1 VGKFV
6 HLHLHTD
13 FSLLDGLGK
22 IDAYMKRAQQ
32 FGMGAV
38 ALTDHGALYGAIN
51 FYQAATQAGIK
62 PIVGVESY
70 VAPRGMRS
78 KAGKEDAENYHLVLL
93 ARNETG
99 YKNLI
104 KLVSL
109 AHTEGFYYKPRIDRD
124 LLREHA
130 DGLICLSACLAA
142 EVPRLLVA
150 ENYEGAR
157 ERAREYL
164 SIFGEG
170 NYYLELQHHPTIPEQ
185 ALVNRGVIE
194 LGKDLGIPLVC
205 TADVHYVDQADMA
218 IQDVLICIQT
228 GKTLDDPKRLKM
240 TSDSNYFRSPEEM
253 AELFAHVPEAVA
265 NTGLIAERC
274 ELQIKTGSWVLPHY
288 PVPAG
293 QTAEQHLREMA
304 EAGLARRLVASR
316 QHALAMAEAA
326 RERGE
331 TDGVVAA
338 AADVTPA
345 VPTADDIPPEYRE
358 RLDYELDI
366 INQKGYPTYFLIVQD
381 FANWSRQQGIAIT
394 TRGSAAGSLV
404 SYALNITSVDPL
416 VYGLPFERFLNPFR
430 PSPPDID
437 MDFEDSRREEVIEY
451 VTRKYGE
458 DRVAQIITFGTME
471 AKMAVRDV
479 GRVMGLSYGEV
490 DRVAKLIPNF
500 TGLDKALESVPEL
513 RKLQDSDPQ
522 VAKLLD
528 TARRLE
534 GVTRNAGTHAAGVII
549 TEQPL
554 TEYAPVQ
561 KDTAG
566 GDKLLI
572 QFDMRNA
579 ETIGLMKMDFLGLAN
594 LSVLGRAVK
603 ILKEYRDLD
612 IVPEVLPLDDPR
624 TYALLSTGETTGLFQ
639 VESGG
644 MRTYLKQLKPTTILD
659 IAAMIALYRPGPMP
673 MIPAYIERKHD
684 PSKVEYLD
692 PSLESILKESFGV
705 LVYQDDI
712 LLISIEIAGYDWE
725 AADKFR
731 KAVGKKDA
739 VLLAE
744 QQEKFVKGCQQHGG
758 LSKQKAQEL
767 WDWMLPFARYGFN
780 KSHAAAYAQI
790 TYQTAYLKANYP
802 VEYMAAFL
810 SVAMGDT
817 DKVVKGVLEAKRMG
831 IPLLPPSLNRSRSDF
846 SIERTARDD
855 GAECDGIRFG
865 LAAVKNVGQGAI
877 DAIIATRAAQS
888 EGRFTSLDHLC
899 RQVDSKVLN
908 KRVLESLIKA
918 GALDEFGH
926 RAQLLEGLERAL
938 GAGQQAQ
945 RAREAGQISLF
956 GLLGGTEPE
965 AVGGGALP
973 DVEEAPRKMLL
984 AWEKEMTGLYLSEHP
999 LSLVQTGPGITLLG
1013 EITTEQAGQK
1023 ATIVAMISGV
1033 RRIITKKNTTMGV
1046 MVVEDLSGTLEL
1058 VAFPECF
1065 EQHAD
1070 LWQVDAII
1078 RAVVKVD
1085 LRNDQVQLVCES
1097 AESFVQREAADG
1109 LDGPGGAAN
1118 RPTLHLTLTPTGEFW
1133 RDVEQLTQVDGLLR
1147 HFEGDDPVVLHLDLP
1162 GGAVLLRAGRGVES
1176 SGEVERALAEAL
1188 GPGAVHIE
1196 QPAVED
1202 VYALTAD

>member
-1 VGKFV
+1 MADFV
-6 HLHLHTD
+6 HLHLHSD

-22 IDAYMKRAQQ
+22 IDAYMKRAAE

-51 FYQAATQAGIK
+51 FYQAARQAGVK
-62 PIVGVESY
+62 PIVGVETY
-70 VAPRGMRS
+70 IAPNGMRA
-78 KAGKEDAENYHLVLL
+78 KRGREDAENYHLVLL
-93 ARNETG
+93 AKDQTG

-104 KLVSL
+104 KLVSA

-130 DGLICLSACLAA
+130 GGLICLSACLAA

-150 ENYEGAR
+150 ERYEEAR
-157 ERAREYL
+157 ATAIDYL

-170 NYYLELQHHPTIPEQ
+170 NYYLELQDHPSIPEQ
-185 ALVNRGVIE
+185 AVVNRGVVE
-194 LGKDLGIPLVC
+194 LGKELGIPLVC
-205 TADVHYVDQADMA
+205 TADVHYVDREDMA

-240 TSDSNYFRSPEEM
+240 TSDTNFFRSPEEM
-253 AELFAHVPEAVA
+253 AGLFAHVPEAVA
-265 NTGLIAERC
+265 NTAEIADKC
-274 ELQIKTGSWVLPHY
+274 ELQISTGSWVLPHY
-288 PVPAG
+288 PVPERK
-293 QTAEQHLREMA
+293 TAEQYLREMA
-304 EAGLARRLVASR
+304 EAGLQRRLG
-316 QHALAMAEAA
+316 
-326 RERGE
+326 GE
-331 TDGVVAA
+331 I
-338 AADVTPA
+338 P
-345 VPTADDIPPEYRE
+345 DDYRA

-366 INQKGYPTYFLIVQD
+366 IVQKGYPTYFLIVQD
-381 FANWSRQQGIAIT
+381 FANWSREQGIAIT

-416 VYGLPFERFLNPFR
+416 VYQLPFERFLNPFR

-479 GRVMGLSYGEV
+479 GRVMGLTYGEV
-490 DRVAKLIPNF
+490 DRVAKLIPF
-500 TGLDKALESVPEL
+500 GTSLARAIESVPEL
-513 RKLQDSDPQ
+513 RALQEGDAQ
-522 VAKLLD
+522 VARLLD

-566 GDKLLI
+566 GEKLLI
-572 QFDMRNA
+572 QYDMRNA

-603 ILKEYRDLD
+603 ILKEERGLDLD
-612 IVPEVLPLDDPR
+612 PEALPLDDPT
-624 TYALLSTGETTGLFQ
+624 TYALLATGETTGLFQ

-644 MRTYLKQLKPTTILD
+644 MRAYLKQLKATTILD

-692 PSLESILKESFGV
+692 PSLEPILKDSFGV

-712 LLISIEIAGYDWE
+712 LLISIQIAGYDWE

-744 QQEKFVKGCQQHGG
+744 QQEKFVKGCQSHGG
-758 LSKQKAQEL
+758 LTRQKAQDL

-810 SVAMGDT
+810 SVAMGDS

-831 IPLLPPSLNRSRSDF
+831 IPIRPPSVNHSRSDF
-846 SIERTARDD
+846 SIERVAGED
-855 GAECDGIRFG
+855 GAATEGIRFG

-877 DAIIATRAAQS
+877 DAILAARA
-888 EGRFTSLDHLC
+888 EEPDGRFASLDRLC
-899 RQVDSKVLN
+899 LAVDSRVLN
-908 KRVLESLIKA
+908 KRVLESLVKA
-918 GALDEFGH
+918 GALDDLGG
-926 RAQLLEGLERAL
+926 RAQLLEALEKAM
-938 GAGQQAQ
+938 AAAQQAQ
-945 RAREAGQISLF
+945 RARDAGQISLF
-956 GLLGGTEPE
+956 GALGAADPAAAAATG
-965 AVGGGALP
+965 LP
-973 DVEEAPRKMLL
+973 DVEEVPRKTLL
-984 AWEKEMTGLYLSEHP
+984 AWEKEMTGLYISEHP
-999 LSLVQTGPGITLLG
+999 LSLIAAGPGATPLG
-1013 EITTEQAGQK
+1013 EIAAESAGQK
-1023 ATIVAMISGV
+1023 VSVVAMIKSV
-1033 RRIITKKNTTMGV
+1033 RRIICKRNTTMGV
-1046 MVVEDLSGTLEL
+1046 LAIEDLSGTLEL

-1065 EQHAD
+1065 ERHAE
-1070 LWQVDAII
+1070 LWVEDAII

-1097 AESFVQREAADG
+1097 AEAFVQREAA
-1109 LDGPGGAAN
+1109 GPAARRGSGA
-1118 RPTLHLTLTPTGEFW
+1118 TLHITLRPLGEFW
-1133 RDVEQLTQVDGLLR
+1133 RDVERLNDLEGLLR
-1147 HFEGDDPVVLHLDLP
+1147 QFDGDDPVVLHLAMP
-1162 GGAVLLRAGRGVES
+1162 SGTRALRADGRGVAAVPDLET
-1176 SGEVERALAEAL
+1176 ALASLL
-1188 GPGAVHIE
+1188 GPGAVRLE
-1196 QPAVED
+1196 RVRAPED
-1202 VYALTAD
+1202 VYALSAD